1 MTENK
6 LYFYRNGEKI
16 MNFYMPTYL
25 CQEENAVRNHS
36 SEIAAI
42 GKKAFIITGK
52 NSAKLTGALDDVVGA
67 LEEKNTEYI
76 IFDNIMENPTID
88 IVMKAAE
95 IGRAQGV
102 DFVIGIGG
110 GSPMDAAKAI
120 ALMVQ
125 NRDSNEEVLYQQVKL
140 RALPVVEV
148 ATTCGTG
155 SEVTPF
161 SILTRV
167 DKETK
172 QSISHKIY
180 PQMALNDSRYLKKA
194 PAHVITNTAI
204 DALGHLLESYFH
216 TNATE
221 FSHFPALRGMQKW
234 AKVKHVVAGERAD
247 ADDFENLLVASSYA
261 GMAITHTSTS
271 LPHALSYYLTYHKE
285 VAHGKAVGLFLP
297 GYLEMLAAE
306 NEEEVKAVLDILGF
320 SGLSEFSG
328 FIYGCLGRAD
338 ISIEDNKKMAAQ
350 IMQNKLKLSTVPF
363 EITEK
368 EVGGIINKLM

>member
-1 MTENK
+1 MNW
-6 LYFYRNGEKI
+6 GKI
-16 MNFYMPTYL
+16 FKRKEDDYMNFYMPTYV
-25 CQEENAVRNHS
+25 CQEENAVKNHS
-36 SEIAAI
+36 SELAAI
-42 GKKAFIITGK
+42 GKKAFIITGR

-76 IFDNIMENPTID
+76 IFDRIMENPTID
-88 IVMKAAE
+88 IVMEAAE

-125 NRDSNEEVLYQQVKL
+125 NRDSNEDVLYKPLDL
-140 RALPVVEV
+140 RALPVIEV

-172 QSISHKIY
+172 QSISHRIY
-180 PQMALNDSRYLKKA
+180 PQMALNDPRYLAKA
-194 PAHVITNTAI
+194 PSPVITNTAI
-204 DALGHLLESYFH
+204 DALGHMLESYFH

-221 FSHFPALRGMQKW
+221 FSRFPAMRGMIKW
-234 AKVKHVVAGERAD
+234 SDVKNVVAGGEAT
-247 ADDFENLLVASSYA
+247 ADDCEKLLVASSYA

-271 LPHALSYYLTYHKE
+271 LPHALSYYLTYHKN
-285 VAHGKAVGLFLP
+285 VPHGRAVGMFLP
-297 GYLEMLAAE
+297 GYLGMVAGKYGD
-306 NEEEVKAVLDILGF
+306 EVEKVLTVLGF
-320 SGLSEFSG
+320 ADIKEFSD
-328 FIYGCLGRAD
+328 FIYGCLGREEINND
-338 ISIEDNKKMAAQ
+338 DREKMAAQ
-350 IMQNKLKLSTVPF
+350 IMENPVKLATVPF
-363 EITEK
+363 EVTERDV
-368 EVGGIINKLM
+368 EGIVGAIA